1 MMGHAHCSNLYF
13 RHGSWIRRLGKGIMR
28 PVSRPHS
35 FVGFIHISSIQNYG
49 NLFSWISFRHFQQFL
64 KIMCSFVSI
73 PPPTPSKKHRPHL
86 AVGWNVHFH
95 PWKRDEMEL

>member
-1 MMGHAHCSNLYF
+1 MRTAQIYILDMAPGSADWAKELCGQSVGHIAL
-13 RHGSWIRRLGKGIMR
+13 W
-28 PVSRPHS
+28 V
-35 FVGFIHISSIQNYG
+35 FIHISSIQNYG

-95 PWKRDEMEL
+95 PWKRDEMEW